1 MAVSKLQIR
10 ARLLSAISELM
21 NPSNRSAQSAMEV
34 IDSLRD
40 IEDKTAILEILVKE
54 LKKENPEERCQIIFC
69 ILHEL
74 TDKNETETALLAEL
88 ASPVL
93 SDKIKS
99 QIINVLRAF
108 GNHLNYDD
116 YLKYLDNPE
125 EIIDAD
131 TTKLLAS
138 AIVNPEAQIDF
149 LDFINALPPKE
160 GKMLLE
166 SLNNDYDGDN
176 LANILSPLIISKP
189 CSELAFD
196 AITNIGSSKS
206 ELALRTL
213 NYVIE
218 NVNDLK
224 VKAHAQKSINAL
236 RLSGIKED
244 NTDKFYEEILSKSPV
259 YKCFSN
265 LPDGHGNLGL
275 IFSRKN
281 AMDLIQMFSV
291 VVNDIDGIVDC
302 FGFNEITDA
311 EFDRITAKFFSND
324 KIIEITPEFCKFLL
338 ENAEKTSRLMFDE
351 MPYEYA
357 AWRTITFDIPYGEF
371 NLTENA
377 KNIELNDFLI
387 RKLYEKGY
395 FEKWFFDKN
404 EHFCAFLEK
413 FAQNP
418 QKYFTQPLP
427 IDEIFT
433 NELKKTLDYR
443 LKLMSYLVRQENYE
457 LDADMLYS
465 LANNKE
471 YREKFYEIILKRS
484 IYEHFLNKKEQFYSK
499 STAASIF
506 TRKREEERK
515 KIDINFVEKTI
526 EDIEKNWVDYE

>member
-10 ARLLSAISELM
+10 ARLLSAITDLM
-21 NPSNRSAQSAMEV
+21 NPSNHSAQSAMEV

-40 IEDKTAILEILVKE
+40 IEDKTSILEILVKE
-54 LKKENPEERCQIIFC
+54 LKKENPEERCQVIFC
-69 ILHEL
+69 LLHEL
-74 TDKNETETALLAEL
+74 TDQNETETALLAEL

-99 QIINVLRAF
+99 QIINILRAF

-131 TTKLLAS
+131 TTRLLTS
-138 AIVNPEAQIDF
+138 AIINPEAQIDF
-149 LDFINALPPKE
+149 LDFINALPLRE

-189 CSELAFD
+189 CSELAFE
-196 AITNIGSSKS
+196 AINSIGSSKS

-224 VKAHAQKSINAL
+224 VKAHAQKSINVL

-244 NTDKFYEEILSKSPV
+244 NTDQFYREILSKSPV
-259 YKCFSN
+259 YKCFCN
-265 LPDGHGNLGL
+265 LPDGHGNIGI

-281 AMDLIQMFSV
+281 DQDLIQMFSAV
-291 VVNDIDGIVDC
+291 INDIDGIVDC
-302 FGFNEITDA
+302 FGFNEITDG
-311 EFDRITAKFFSND
+311 EFERITSKFFSND
-324 KIIEITPEFCKFLL
+324 KIIEISAEFCKFLL
-338 ENAEKTSRLMFDE
+338 TNAEKTTRLMFDE
-351 MPYEYA
+351 IPYEYA
-357 AWRTITFDIPYGEF
+357 AWRTITFDIPYREF
-371 NLTENA
+371 NLEENA
-377 KNIELNDFLI
+377 KKIELNDFLI

-413 FAQNP
+413 FVQNQ
-418 QKYFTQPLP
+418 QKYFSEPLP
-427 IDEIFT
+427 TDEIFT

-443 LKLMSYLVRQENYE
+443 LRLMSYLVRLEGYE
-457 LDADMLYS
+457 IDADILYS
-465 LANNKE
+465 LANNLE
-471 YREKFYEIILKRS
+471 YLVKFYENILKRS
-484 IYEHFLNKKEQFYSK
+484 IYEHFLNKKEQYYSK
-499 STAASIF
+499 SAAASIF

-526 EDIEKNWVDYE
+526 EEIEKNWVEHE